1 MADIILINGKVTYN
15 ITLDP
20 SIWVFDD
27 RKFKME
33 DFFAGAG
40 SEEETDDMEDE
51 IARMG
56 RLWDKELEHGSTPTK
71 QSEKLFVEK
80 KKIIG
85 DYGIPLAPFLR
96 NAKPATDAIALICRT
111 ETGEEHS
118 LSLAEAEQ
126 AILCF
131 AIDGKP
137 IREDGPVY
145 LYYGDGR
152 NMDSPIRQIISLTVV

>member
-1 MADIILINGKVTYN
+1 MADIISINGKVAYS

-20 SIWVFDD
+20 SIWIFDD

-40 SEEETDDMEDE
+40 QMEEKKEKEDD
-51 IARMG
+51 ITRMG

-71 QSEKLFVEK
+71 QSEQLFVEK
-80 KKIIG
+80 KQISG
-85 DYGIPLAPFLR
+85 DYGMPLVPFLR
-96 NAKPATDAIALICRT
+96 NAEPAADAIALICRT
-111 ETGEEHS
+111 ETGEEYH
-118 LSLAEAEQ
+118 LPLAEAEK